1 MIMLIVLGFLTGVL
15 FGLRF
20 KVIILV
26 PIIMLAWALTI
37 TIDAMHGVGF
47 WWIVLD
53 MFVLSTALQVGYLA
67 GAALAVIRGVMTFF
81 ELFSGSAGEPLRRK
95 ELGLAWSSQSR
106 ASA

>member
-53 MFVLSTALQVGYLA
+53 MFVLSTALQVGYWSCA
-67 GAALAVIRGVMTFF
+67 SSHPRRYDI
-81 ELFSGSAGEPLRRK
+81 LRAFLRI
-95 ELGLAWSSQSR
+95 GGRTPST
-106 ASA
+106 